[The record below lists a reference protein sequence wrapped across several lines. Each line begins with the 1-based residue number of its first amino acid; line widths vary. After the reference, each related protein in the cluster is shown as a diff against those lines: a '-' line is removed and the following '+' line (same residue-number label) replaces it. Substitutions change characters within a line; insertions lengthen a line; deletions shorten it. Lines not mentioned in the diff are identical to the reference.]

1 MVFPKEKIYDL
12 KVLNRYINE
21 KKIFKIDHPDLP
33 ISIYNYTR
41 NTQYNNDW
49 DEVTMAMRLTIID
62 DKGKVI
68 AAPFNSK
75 FFNYEEVRDKVPVK
89 GDYVYVQEKLDGSLG
104 LLFFYADKWHLATK
118 RSFNSDIGIRGM
130 EILRNTY
137 TVMDQSFAREFSY
150 AVEIICKESKN
161 VVDYKNKNRVI
172 FLSTSMNGTELH
184 WTTALGVFNYNG
196 IKKKDIVK
204 TEQHMSFGESLYNS
218 LKDKNEKNKEGY
230 VLRFQPDT
238 FRMKIKYEEYVRL
251 HSLLTGVSNIDIWK
265 HLKDGRDISELLEE
279 VPDEFD
285 KWVKGIV
292 RDLGYHRYAI
302 MERCGKIHDYFRYG
316 KYNDREPEP
325 SKEDFI
331 DHLDNYA
338 KVEPKIRALCLLIW
352 DRKSTD
358 RLVWKMIRPK
368 EEKTF
373 WKK

>member
-172 FLSTSMNGTELH
+172 FLSASMNGTELH

-338 KVEPKIRALCLLIW
+338 KVEPKIRALGLLIW

>member
-150 AVEIICKESKN
+150 AVEIICKESN
-161 VVDYKNKNRVI
+161 
-172 FLSTSMNGTELH
+172 H
-184 WTTALGVFNYNG
+184 HHALLALCWCP
-196 IKKKDIVK
+196 
-204 TEQHMSFGESLYNS
+204 H
-218 LKDKNEKNKEGY
+218 
-230 VLRFQPDT
+230 
-238 FRMKIKYEEYVRL
+238 
-251 HSLLTGVSNIDIWK
+251 
-265 HLKDGRDISELLEE
+265 ELLPF
-279 VPDEFD
+279 V
-285 KWVKGIV
+285 W
-292 RDLGYHRYAI
+292 
-302 MERCGKIHDYFRYG
+302 ER
-316 KYNDREPEP
+316 
-325 SKEDFI
+325 
-331 DHLDNYA
+331 
-338 KVEPKIRALCLLIW
+338 
-352 DRKSTD
+352 
-358 RLVWKMIRPK
+358 
-368 EEKTF
+368 
-373 WKK
+373 